1 MPTWWITYRFRSS
14 EMKQLSNEDH
24 AAIVR
29 LLEWAVNQGGPS
41 TRDANKRR
49 IAAKI
54 LKKIKRNEK

>member
-1 MPTWWITYRFRSS
+1 MT
-14 EMKQLSNEDH
+14 MKELSNGDH
-24 AAIVR
+24 AAVVR
-29 LLEWAVNQGGPS
+29 ILEWAVHQGGPS